1 MKFTDLLQQSDA
13 PVQDDPF
20 IEGDGEDN
28 TPSYIRDQTPIKGKS
43 TATIISEG
51 VGQFG
56 EAVAEDP
63 VGVAKAIGTGIYE
76 VGKEF
81 VQNPVETTTEFV
93 SSVGQSI
100 ANVGTNSLN
109 DYLPEGVTED
119 SATADEMTQARQ
131 DRLSD
136 YLNASI
142 VVPAA
147 GGVVKI
153 GTSLSKV
160 LPELEVDANALGSM
174 GGNIKIKKDKVKD
187 SDLNDENLD
196 TLNEELMSVAAYQAA
211 NMGKN
216 GAPPLNSIKG
226 YKLFRI
232 NRETGELFP
241 LYVDAKTAIPLD
253 TWVPAIAGEL
263 AKSGKVKSEIGELA
277 YRPGFH
283 AAQLPWVNHI
293 GSKFKI
299 SKKTYDKLKADGA
312 NNLIV
317 ERENISIT
325 EAEYNQLKAA
335 GETVSRKKNK
345 KGEIKYTKAG
355 ETNYF
360 ERLRDED
367 TVWAEI
373 ELPNDVDWQS
383 EAIAN
388 ASIRKD
394 GSIDPKTA
402 HITDQIPDGGF
413 YYYNT
418 KAGNPNQWLIGG
430 SMKINRILDDA
441 EVEQINMEA
450 DVLGSDM
457 PRNPYSKTDTVPATV
472 AEQTEDL
479 LGNRISTRVPTKG
492 TKENKVI
499 LPETYNRD
507 LVIDTDVMREAGT
520 LDKNVDFLATRRDG
534 SSNYDGV
541 EAGRYFPAF
550 KGLEKLDPE
559 ARVEY
564 VEAMQKK
571 NLEFILDK
579 LPKEFQDRTKV
590 WYEGANRISEELS
603 NKYGVPQSAMSATIA
618 ALSPQMDWFSNV
630 SLAERVVD
638 VVTNRRNMPF
648 TTEME
653 EVSKRYPVFLKE
665 KNRPIFES
673 IKGKTYAELE
683 TDMQKAMWVRAYDQA
698 YNPRTHRSIT
708 PEGELGEI
716 ILNANGKPKAVS
728 WGSFT
733 EISKAVKS
741 IESNG
746 DLNII
751 SDALGEM
758 HKVRN
763 FYNNIEVPFS
773 DFGDITIDT
782 HAIAAGYMK
791 PLGGSDPLVSQGLG
805 TAGSSSAP
813 YGAQGIY
820 GLTADVYRDVAD
832 DRGLM
837 PRETQSIVWEA
848 VRTLMDDKKTL
859 PNKQKVNQIWNAYDR
874 GDLTQEQALNLI
886 EETFGSFPQRVIDPN
901 EKRTIREGASTMF
914 NKGGLV
920 TGLMSPEEI

>member
-1 MKFTDLLQQSDA
+1 MGVYETLFGSDNDNLEATEQEQSFLEILGDNIIGFDNQRESAGEAIAKKFNEDELGFLKDMGIGMYEGAKDFVKAPIETTKEVVSDIYTGTKDLFTKDLDERLMETYGVTREEA
-13 PVQDDPF
+13 
-20 IEGDGEDN
+20 
-28 TPSYIRDQTPIKGKS
+28 TPEQINNVK
-43 TATIISEG
+43 EG
-51 VGQFG
+51 VFG
-56 EAVAEDP
+56 DALTA
-63 VGVAKAIGTGIYE
+63 
-76 VGKEF
+76 
-81 VQNPVETTTEFV
+81 
-93 SSVGQSI
+93 SS
-100 ANVGTNSLN
+100 L
-109 DYLPEGVTED
+109 
-119 SATADEMTQARQ
+119 
-131 DRLSD
+131 
-136 YLNASI
+136 
-142 VVPAA
+142 VPAA
-147 GGVVKI
+147 GVATTGAK
-153 GTSLSKV
+153 SLATI
-160 LPELEVDANALGSM
+160 LPELEVEANTLGM
-174 GGNIKIKKDKVKD
+174 NLGNIKLTKENK
-187 SDLNDENLD
+187 ENLED
-196 TLNEELMSVAAYQAA
+196 TTVSENSLTQLLEEATIGIAAGQAPKKTITGYRIYDTVPNTGIRFSNNWGTRGYNGPPMKGRPLFVNKGDHFEEGQWYQAY
-211 NMGKN
+211 MGPVDPKN
-216 GAPPLNSIKG
+216 PDKIKASSINNVAPRG
-226 YKLFRI
+226 
-232 NRETGELFP
+232 
-241 LYVDAKTAIPLD
+241 
-253 TWVPAIAGEL
+253 
-263 AKSGKVKSEIGELA
+263 
-277 YRPGFH
+277 GFH
-283 AAQLPWVNHI
+283 STTAPKSVHLGGKA
-293 GSKFKI
+293 SKN
-299 SKKTYDKLKADGA
+299 SKMADYRKA
-312 NNLIV
+312 
-317 ERENISIT
+317 T
-325 EAEYNQLKAA
+325 Q
-335 GETVSRKKNK
+335 
-345 KGEIKYTKAG
+345 
-355 ETNYF
+355 
-360 ERLRDED
+360 
-367 TVWAEI
+367 VWAEVEI
-373 ELPNDVDWQS
+373 PDDVPWQE
-383 EAIAN
+383 EANRRMKMMA
-388 ASIRKD
+388 D
-394 GSIDPKTA
+394 GVTPDVSTA
-402 HITDQIPDGGF
+402 EITDRVPTGGHYLF
-413 YYYNT
+413 RTNPQQDAPWLVSGSVKIVKYLTREQAKERQKELGIEDLPYLDEIIERDNLSFDDLTGTAKKELKQYYPEKYEELVN
-418 KAGNPNQWLIGG
+418 K
-430 SMKINRILDDA
+430 
-441 EVEQINMEA
+441 
-450 DVLGSDM
+450 
-457 PRNPYSKTDTVPATV
+457 VPATV

-534 SSNYDGV
+534 SSDYDGV
-541 EAGRYFPAF
+541 DAGRYFPAF

-653 EVSKRYPVFLKE
+653 EVAKRYPVFLKE

-683 TDMQKAMWVRAYDQA
+683 TDMQKAMWIRAYDQA

-886 EETFGSFPQRVIDPN
+886 EETFGSFPQRIIDPN

-920 TGLMSPEEI
+920 TGLMSSEEI